1 MKLLP
6 RGVSF
11 AVLIAAALAPPPP
24 HTSGAQGRRD
34 HYPPPAPE
42 SELSPTSSSTDGGA
56 AVGIRTALGATEGG
70 FGDVDKLAPSVP
82 NAALAS
88 PTEQSKAPRA
98 ETRVFSRYADNWKR
112 ARIVGYTLGVIAI
125 CFAAFVAYGVVT
137 GT

>member
-6 RGVSF
+6 RCVSF
-11 AVLIAAALAPPPP
+11 AVLIAAALAPL

-34 HYPPPAPE
+34 HHPPPAPE
-42 SELSPTSSSTDGGA
+42 SELAPTSSSTDGGA

-70 FGDVDKLAPSVP
+70 FGDVDTLEPSVP

-88 PTEQSKAPRA
+88 SAEQSKAPRA